1 VGDGLEPFVNP
12 ILAWLLV
19 FCLVVAIA
27 LVLLI
32 GDA

>member
-1 VGDGLEPFVNP
+1 VNP